1 MPSTAR
7 VATDAMEKLVY
18 LSWRKPG
25 LAIEDYRR
33 QLIEDAAPRLFA
45 AGAKRLELQLSDLLG
60 TLPKPML
67 LMGEGATLSAAVSL
81 WLDCYDA
88 RAEIEA
94 VLHAESERLDGYLVT
109 ESVPQPC
116 ADRDWPDGACS
127 PGVTHF
133 TWFEKPAAI
142 SDEDFFRAWHELHT
156 PFSFELHPRRW
167 SYVRNSVLRALT
179 PGSRP
184 IRAIVAERF
193 RTQLDYTDPRLL
205 FGSKEAL
212 ARSAAEVARYADP
225 TRMHSVP
232 LSEFIL
238 RS

>member
-1 MPSTAR
+1 
-7 VATDAMEKLVY
+7 MEKLVY
-18 LSWRKPG
+18 FSWRKPG
-25 LAIEDYRR
+25 VAIEDYRQ
-33 QLIEDAAPRLFA
+33 QLIEAAAPRLVA

-60 TLPKPML
+60 GMPKPML
-67 LMGEGATLSAAVSL
+67 LMGEGATLSAAVSF

-88 RAEIEA
+88 HAAIEA
-94 VLHAESERLDGYLVT
+94 VLRGASERLDGYLVT

-116 ADRDWPDGACS
+116 VDRDWPDGARS

-133 TWFEKPAAI
+133 TWFEKPGAI
-142 SDEDFFRAWHELHT
+142 SDEEFFHAWHDVHT
-156 PFSFELHPRRW
+156 PFSFELHPLRW
-167 SYVRNSVLRALT
+167 SYVRNSVVRALT

-193 RTQLDYTDPRLL
+193 RTLLDYTDPKRL
-205 FGSKEAL
+205 FGSKQAL
-212 ARSAAEVARYADP
+212 ARSGADVTHYADAA
-225 TRMHSVP
+225 RLHSVP

>member
-1 MPSTAR
+1 
-7 VATDAMEKLVY
+7 MEKLIY
-18 LSWRKPG
+18 LTRRKPELDAG
-25 LAIEDYRR
+25 AYRR
-33 QLIEDAAPRLFA
+33 HLLEEAAPRLLA
-45 AGAKRLELQLSDLLG
+45 AGVRRLDVNVSDLLD
-60 TLPKPML
+60 TIPKPML
-67 LMGEGATLSAAVSL
+67 LMGEGGSLSAALSL

-88 RAEIEA
+88 RGPVEA
-94 VLHAESERLDGYLVT
+94 VLRSRAAHLDGYLVT

-116 ADRDWPDGACS
+116 TDRDWPDGARS

-142 SDEDFFRAWHELHT
+142 PDDEFFRAWHEVHT

-167 SYVRNSVLRALT
+167 SYVRNSVTRTLT
-179 PGSRP
+179 PGSPP

-193 RTQLDYTDPRLL
+193 RTLEDYTDPKRL
-205 FGSKEAL
+205 FGSTEAL
-212 ARSAAEVARYADP
+212 QRSAAEVAHYADP
-225 TRMHSVP
+225 SRLHSVP

>member
-1 MPSTAR
+1 
-7 VATDAMEKLVY
+7 VEKLVY
-18 LSWRKPG
+18 LSWKRPEASLEAYREELLG
-25 LAIEDYRR
+25 ATAARLLAV
-33 QLIEDAAPRLFA
+33 
-45 AGAKRLELQLSDLLG
+45 GARRLEVSVSDVLG
-60 TLPKPML
+60 TIPKPLL

-88 RAEIEA
+88 RGPLEA
-94 VLHAESERLDGYLVT
+94 VLRESAARLDGYLVT

-116 ADRDWPDGACS
+116 PDRDWPDGARS

-133 TWFEKPAAI
+133 TWFEKPARLA
-142 SDEDFFRAWHELHT
+142 DEDFFRAWHEVHT

-167 SYVRNSVLRALT
+167 SYVRNSVARTLT

-184 IRAIVAERF
+184 VRAIVVERF
-193 RTQLDYTDPRLL
+193 RELEDYTDPKRL

-212 ARSAAEVARYADP
+212 VRSGAEVAHYAD
-225 TRMHSVP
+225 TQRLHSVP

>member
-1 MPSTAR
+1 
-7 VATDAMEKLVY
+7 MEKLVY

-25 LAIEDYRR
+25 VAIEDYRR
-33 QLIEDAAPRLFA
+33 QLIEEAAPRLFA
-45 AGAKRLELQLSDLLG
+45 AGAQRLELQLSDLLG

-67 LMGEGATLSAAVSL
+67 LMGEGATLAAAVSL

-88 RAEIEA
+88 RTGIEA
-94 VLHAESERLDGYLVT
+94 VLRAESERLDGYLVT

-116 ADRDWPDGACS
+116 ADRDWPDGTCS

-142 SDEDFFRAWHELHT
+142 SDEEFLHAWHDVHT
-156 PFSFELHPRRW
+156 PFSFELHPLRW
-167 SYVRNSVLRALT
+167 SYVRNSVLRTLT

-193 RTQLDYTDPRLL
+193 RTLLDYTDPKRL
-205 FGSKEAL
+205 FGSKQAL
-212 ARSAAEVARYADP
+212 VRSGAEVTYYADP
-225 TRMHSVP
+225 TRLHSVP